1 MKNVT
6 LAVEEDVLAAVR
18 KYAAAHNTT
27 VNGLVR
33 DYLGKLAQQES
44 RAAQARRELVELAK
58 SSKFDPGA
66 DWKWNREESYDRR
79 MLSGHEH
86 SSVRGFQEPGAPFKK
101 DEGD

>member
-6 LAVEEDVLAAVR
+6 LAVEEEVLAAVR
-18 KYAAAHNTT
+18 KYAAARNTT

-44 RAAQARRELVELAK
+44 RAAQARKELLELAE
-58 SSKFDPGA
+58 SSTCDPGA
-66 DWKWNREESYDRR
+66 DWKWNREVLYDRG

-86 SSVRGFQEPGAPFKK
+86 TPLRGLQEPGAPFKK